1 MVSPNENRCQPRILA
16 RSHHLSLRVTA
27 ASSAASGSAGLHD
40 SPGTPRAGVKHAPA
54 AGLTGQSVACTGRP
68 RYNHGFPRKLHGR
81 ILFQPIFFAW
91 SFLFHFKTLSIRNE

>member
-1 MVSPNENRCQPRILA
+1 
-16 RSHHLSLRVTA
+16 
-27 ASSAASGSAGLHD
+27 
-40 SPGTPRAGVKHAPA
+40 VKHAPA